1 MYMKKFIPSEN
12 HIVFILKASQAV
24 TAPIFTS
31 KSLASLGG
39 RMDLVARAIIA
50 AIAKKSGIRKN
61 ILFISIF
68 EGSPNPPIT
77 FIIDSNKF
85 HKTVISE
92 KNVANIILTTLRNKS
107 SSVAYILNASF
118 REIITYCL
126 NLFGKKKTVYLCEN
140 GIDIRTLP
148 RKYIDQIRVFI
159 IGDHRGIDKE
169 NEKWLEKKGL
179 SKICL
184 GPISYLASHVIT
196 IVLEEKTR
204 AKENS

>member
-1 MYMKKFIPSEN
+1 MYMKKLIPSEN

-68 EGSPNPPIT
+68 EGPPNPPIT

-107 SSVAYILNASF
+107 SSVAY
-118 REIITYCL
+118 
-126 NLFGKKKTVYLCEN
+126 
-140 GIDIRTLP
+140 IDIRTLP